1 MTSFGQNGLKEG
13 NYFLLLKNKEEISL
27 NTFEDNKIVEKNI
40 FPITRKSIFTT
51 DQEERV
57 AILDTAKKIV
67 TLYEIKTLKEFKLSI
82 PYDIKPKTILLNDDN
97 LFIGGEMGKEI
108 LVQYHVQSQ
117 KWYQLEIPHKIAI
130 LGKAVDDLVVND
142 SMLIAI
148 DNIISPQYVLFY
160 NLNSAGKLEFLHFR
174 ELKSNSS
181 YEDIYQCRITPEY
194 LGIRSTTMNHGY
206 MYEYITI
213 YADLDLTKSFAI
225 SSEFKQ
231 KENFT
236 DFILFKDKLF
246 IANRKKGLG
255 VFEIKNSYFKKSK
268 DESFAFNTSVSENK
282 IKYTQ
287 FKNEEIIRLTKIPN
301 EFKII
306 LTIKSK
312 DGKIRYEIIGMQM

>member
-1 MTSFGQNGLKEG
+1 
-13 NYFLLLKNKEEISL
+13 
-27 NTFEDNKIVEKNI
+27 
-40 FPITRKSIFTT
+40 
-51 DQEERV
+51 
-57 AILDTAKKIV
+57 
-67 TLYEIKTLKEFKLSI
+67 
-82 PYDIKPKTILLNDDN
+82 
-97 LFIGGEMGKEI
+97 MGKEI

-117 KWYQLEIPHKIAI
+117 KWYQLEIPQKIAI
-130 LGKAVDDLVVND
+130 LGKAVDALVVND

-148 DNIISPQYVLFY
+148 DNIISPQYVSFY

-174 ELKSNSS
+174 ELESNSS

-206 MYEYITI
+206 MYEHITI
-213 YADLDLTKSFAI
+213 YADLDLKKSFAI

-231 KENFT
+231 KGNFT

-255 VFEIKNSYFKKSK
+255 VFEIKNSCFKKSK